1 MGEYTD
7 GRGRVWVVGGRVGV
21 YGVARTGV
29 GVNGADG
36 RQDVNAPI
44 ERIARWPLRSAITG

>member
-21 YGVARTGV
+21 HGVARTGV
-29 GVNGADG
+29 GVKMNADG
-36 RQDVNAPI
+36 EWALPDGAYSMAPVV
-44 ERIARWPLRSAITG
+44 RA

>member
-7 GRGRVWVVGGRVGV
+7 GRGLVWVVGGRVGV
-21 YGVARTGV
+21 YVVARTVV